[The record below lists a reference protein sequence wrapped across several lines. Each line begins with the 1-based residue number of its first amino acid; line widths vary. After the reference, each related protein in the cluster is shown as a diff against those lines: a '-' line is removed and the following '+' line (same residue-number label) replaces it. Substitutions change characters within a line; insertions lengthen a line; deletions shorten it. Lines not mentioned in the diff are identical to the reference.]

1 MSSGSTSKG
10 WLGTKRKVTC
20 GYCGTESRLDNLRRH
35 INTIHGKD
43 VDMKFNAIEPKE
55 SVKACF
61 LKKKE
66 ESDDHQKY
74 EDMVPEY
81 SMVDVETEESCEIGD
96 VRDCDDDNLNTN
108 KSLLKRKVED
118 SDNEDKTPAAKI
130 SHIDIDH
137 FDRKLNEFG
146 DKLYN
151 KFDERMNTMEQII
164 KEKKGAAKVTI
175 GNLDNKEEQMLDVL
189 MACIDI
195 KSVENSLGDF
205 EFGKADENDE
215 EIVFYCK
222 ICFENNP
229 PPPDSDQYGIGCFK
243 LDLKTYEFQKTTN
256 PDKQPKTLGNLK
268 TNIKKHIQASQNHKQ
283 KYEDHLR
290 KQKILF
296 EKESR
301 NKIIGLNLF
310 RIRYTAIKQHQP
322 RTAFE
327 ENVLTAKLNGV
338 DVGDINNSR
347 IFAKDIDTAL
357 FETMKDDLKEALTTK
372 LEATNEKRPLG
383 LIFDKMTPAKE
394 TGQIHAVVIPVPENP
409 LSQPLLVPICLDVP
423 TVTDHSISGLA
434 KLSKSVLNN
443 VGAEDTQLEG
453 IAVDG
458 EYVKKGIKE
467 KLLEYLDIPKM
478 TDKEKDDWITMV
490 WDPAHELELA
500 VNDARKDSV
509 FEWFNLHIRQINE
522 ATEMLNIGKGLQ
534 QSLSAA
540 TDLDQKLYK
549 LRNMSSTRF
558 AAYFFKCLDNNEKSL
573 SISIEVLR
581 EKSLLSSK
589 KEIQEKAGNILKC
602 WKTQQWMAINIGLID
617 IFRLLGQTSKRLQ
630 KVELFPWEIVDIQEN
645 VIKDLRK
652 MSEIKMTN
660 EKGNDLEKQFDKKL
674 WTALDMNIE
683 KILRGEYKGQETT
696 VFQMFRRGRSADD
709 IRQSSLSL
717 LLTIQNRL
725 SSFCRIVANNL
736 EERLNNVKDH
746 KSTNLIKTMG
756 KCLNVKRYS

>member
-1 MSSGSTSKG
+1 M
-10 WLGTKRKVTC
+10 
-20 GYCGTESRLDNLRRH
+20 
-35 INTIHGKD
+35 
-43 VDMKFNAIEPKE
+43 
-55 SVKACF
+55 
-61 LKKKE
+61 
-66 ESDDHQKY
+66 
-74 EDMVPEY
+74 
-81 SMVDVETEESCEIGD
+81 
-96 VRDCDDDNLNTN
+96 
-108 KSLLKRKVED
+108 
-118 SDNEDKTPAAKI
+118 
-130 SHIDIDH
+130 
-137 FDRKLNEFG
+137 
-146 DKLYN
+146 
-151 KFDERMNTMEQII
+151 
-164 KEKKGAAKVTI
+164 
-175 GNLDNKEEQMLDVL
+175 
-189 MACIDI
+189 
-195 KSVENSLGDF
+195 
-205 EFGKADENDE
+205 
-215 EIVFYCK
+215 
-222 ICFENNP
+222 
-229 PPPDSDQYGIGCFK
+229 
-243 LDLKTYEFQKTTN
+243 
-256 PDKQPKTLGNLK
+256 
-268 TNIKKHIQASQNHKQ
+268 
-283 KYEDHLR
+283 
-290 KQKILF
+290 
-296 EKESR
+296 
-301 NKIIGLNLF
+301 
-310 RIRYTAIKQHQP
+310 
-322 RTAFE
+322 
-327 ENVLTAKLNGV
+327 NGV
-338 DVGDINNSR
+338 DVGDINSSR
-347 IFAKDIDTAL
+347 FFAKDIDTAL

-558 AAYFFKCLDNNEKSL
+558 VAYFFKCLDNNEKSL

-645 VIKDLRK
+645 VIKDLRE
-652 MSEIKMTN
+652 MAEIKMTN

-756 KCLNVKRYS
+756 KCLNVRDILKMGEDKEFNIIGEQNLKIILSKAKYSENESATIHSEYRIFKKRLHELNLIDKSESELIQRNEHILYKVHECTDECTAKYNKTCKEKNKLIFPKEPIPIKFLKLFLKYEELYSGIECFLHLMLRCLLKTHAETVAESMGNLVAMHCDKRRGLGIEDVGKETFINWNGPPVHMADSLGVKTLNRLFKGKKWHFVTRTSNLDSEVIKRLKSKPAKVPFFKNIF

>member
-1 MSSGSTSKG
+1 M
-10 WLGTKRKVTC
+10 
-20 GYCGTESRLDNLRRH
+20 
-35 INTIHGKD
+35 
-43 VDMKFNAIEPKE
+43 
-55 SVKACF
+55 
-61 LKKKE
+61 
-66 ESDDHQKY
+66 
-74 EDMVPEY
+74 
-81 SMVDVETEESCEIGD
+81 
-96 VRDCDDDNLNTN
+96 
-108 KSLLKRKVED
+108 
-118 SDNEDKTPAAKI
+118 
-130 SHIDIDH
+130 
-137 FDRKLNEFG
+137 
-146 DKLYN
+146 
-151 KFDERMNTMEQII
+151 
-164 KEKKGAAKVTI
+164 
-175 GNLDNKEEQMLDVL
+175 
-189 MACIDI
+189 
-195 KSVENSLGDF
+195 
-205 EFGKADENDE
+205 
-215 EIVFYCK
+215 
-222 ICFENNP
+222 
-229 PPPDSDQYGIGCFK
+229 
-243 LDLKTYEFQKTTN
+243 
-256 PDKQPKTLGNLK
+256 
-268 TNIKKHIQASQNHKQ
+268 
-283 KYEDHLR
+283 
-290 KQKILF
+290 
-296 EKESR
+296 
-301 NKIIGLNLF
+301 
-310 RIRYTAIKQHQP
+310 
-322 RTAFE
+322 
-327 ENVLTAKLNGV
+327 NGV
-338 DVGDINNSR
+338 DVGDINSSR
-347 IFAKDIDTAL
+347 FFAKDIDTAL

-746 KSTNLIKTMG
+746 KSTNLIKMMG
-756 KCLNVKRYS
+756 KCLNVRDILKMGEDKEFNIIGEQNLKIILSKAKYSENESATIHSEYRIFKKRLHELNLIDKSESELIQRNEHILYKVHECTDECTAKYNKTCKEKNKLIFPKEPIPIKFLKLFLKYEELYSGIECFLHLMLRCLLKTHAETVAESMGNLVAMHCDKRRGLGIEDVGKETFINWNGPPVHMADSLGVKTLNRLFKGKKWHFVTRTSNLDSEVIKRLKSKPAKVPFFKNIF